1 MGSGSLLLSFLLLMV
16 SGWVHRHQL
25 TVIKFLKRRIDCFQS
40 GCVESESGLPTL
52 SAFFWPERPRPWGER
67 LYASSTP

>member
-25 TVIKFLKRRIDCFQS
+25 TVIKFLQAENRLLQERLRGKRIRFT
-40 GCVESESGLPTL
+40 TL